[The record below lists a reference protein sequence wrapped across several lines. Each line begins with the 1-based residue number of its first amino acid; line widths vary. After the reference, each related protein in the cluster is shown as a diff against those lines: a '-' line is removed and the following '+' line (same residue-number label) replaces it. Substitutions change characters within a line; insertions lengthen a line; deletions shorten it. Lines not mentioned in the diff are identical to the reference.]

1 MIDANA
7 SPRLGILLD
16 LSFRDLWHD
25 RMVSLCLIASVIAV
39 VAPLLLL
46 FGLKFGIVS
55 QMRQDLMADPRNK
68 EIKMIASASL
78 DRAWF
83 ARVGS
88 MPGVGFVLP
97 LTRSLNA
104 LADLYKDSSHFIENV
119 ELIPTAKNDPLL
131 GQTRELQST
140 VGVILSAS
148 AARQL
153 EVRAGDAIT
162 LRVVRTFNNKTERA
176 QIRVNVEQV
185 LAPESF
191 SRPAALLD
199 LTLLVALEDF
209 RDGFKVPLLQVANGD
224 EPRER
229 ERFARARIYADQIE
243 SVEALANQLT
253 DEGIQN
259 SSRLAE
265 IKTVQSIDQVL
276 GMVFSV
282 IAWTAVLGCAASM
295 MGGLMANI
303 DRKRKDLA
311 LLRLFG
317 FGKNMLPV
325 YVMNQALVLT
335 FFGFAFGCCI
345 YALGSYLFN
354 QLLGSFMAADRF
366 VCRLEPIHFLLALG
380 CAMLIAAFVSGIGGL
395 TVMQIEPAE
404 SLRDV

>member
-1 MIDANA
+1 MINLNA

-25 RMVSLCLIASVIAV
+25 RMVSLCLIASVLAV

-46 FGLKFGIVS
+46 FGWKFGIVS

-104 LADLYKDSSHFIENV
+104 LADLHKDSSHFVDNV
-119 ELIPTAKNDPLL
+119 ELIPTAKSDPLL
-131 GQTRELQST
+131 GNRRELQSAT
-140 VGVILSAS
+140 GVILSAS

-153 EVRAGDAIT
+153 EVAAGDSIT
-162 LRVVRTFNNKTERA
+162 LRVLRSLNNKTERA
-176 QIRVNVEQV
+176 QMSVKVEQV

-191 SRPAALLD
+191 SRPAALID

-209 RDGFKVPLLQVANGD
+209 RDGFKVPLLQITNGD

-229 ERFARARIYADQIE
+229 ERFARARIYADHIE
-243 SVEALANQLT
+243 SVEALANRLT

-259 SSRLAE
+259 SSRLAD

-276 GMVFSV
+276 GVVFSV

-317 FGKNMLPV
+317 FGKNVLPL
-325 YVMNQALVLT
+325 YVVNQALVLT
-335 FFGFAFGCCI
+335 LLGFALGCCI
-345 YALGSYLFN
+345 YALGSHLFN
-354 QLLGSFMAADRF
+354 QLLGAFLAADRF
-366 VCRLEPIHFLLALG
+366 VCRLEPIHFLVALG
-380 CAMLIAAFVSGIGGL
+380 CAMLIAALVSGIGSL